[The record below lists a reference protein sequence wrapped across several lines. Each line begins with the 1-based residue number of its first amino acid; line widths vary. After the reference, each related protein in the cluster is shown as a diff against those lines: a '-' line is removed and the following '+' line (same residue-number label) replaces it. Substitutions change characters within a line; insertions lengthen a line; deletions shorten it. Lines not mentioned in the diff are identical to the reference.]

1 VCADVDLESAFT
13 GKIWIRRIYV
23 LFCSAACENNCFRVV
38 PELSSDSKIVLL
50 NAREDFQGDGAN
62 EHYYILG
69 VSKKCVLFYFVV
81 LD

>member
-1 VCADVDLESAFT
+1 MWTWSRLLL
-13 GKIWIRRIYV
+13 GKFGSDEFV

-38 PELSSDSKIVLL
+38 PELSSDSKMVLL